1 MNNIET
7 DNLKTSFKNKK
18 NNLLSIIVIIIVV
31 VLCCL
36 AIWYFSNK
44 ATNEDNKNNNT
55 TTTTTT
61 TTTIKI
67 PYTIYDKIELK
78 DVKIEEVKE
87 LYGLIEKG
95 MDKYNLG
102 DLPTNLYAYPTS
114 LSNMSYTIKM
124 WFVYSNLTY
133 DIKELDETDLI
144 NLDDETRNKYA
155 KISINFDTFIN
166 EIDRIFGPSVTFLG
180 KTIMPI
186 NSDENTKLAYNVKA
200 YAFEAYINKEEI
212 TSNKTIVKNVYKAT
226 KNENNEIEIYLAAA
240 FNENK
245 KSYSDADY
253 KTEIKKYITEDNIL
267 DNLDSLAHYKITY
280 TLDTDQKYHFDRIE
294 KIEE

>member
-1 MNNIET
+1 MDNMET

-18 NNLLSIIVIIIVV
+18 NNFLSILIIIIVV
-31 VLCCL
+31 ILCCL
-36 AIWYFSNK
+36 GIWYFSTK
-44 ATNEDNKNNNT
+44 ATDKGNNDNKT

-166 EIDRIFGPSVTFLG
+166 EI
-180 KTIMPI
+180 
-186 NSDENTKLAYNVKA
+186 
-200 YAFEAYINKEEI
+200 
-212 TSNKTIVKNVYKAT
+212 
-226 KNENNEIEIYLAAA
+226 
-240 FNENK
+240 
-245 KSYSDADY
+245 
-253 KTEIKKYITEDNIL
+253 
-267 DNLDSLAHYKITY
+267 
-280 TLDTDQKYHFDRIE
+280 
-294 KIEE
+294 